1 MKSNFTYI
9 FHLGISYEELKNN
22 LLNGFRLT
30 NPKYSPPEISH
41 MVQTCWLPD
50 PKERP
55 TFTTLKQ
62 IAWESV
68 FASQRESE
76 GAINIFS
83 STVSINKR
91 PNRRYKKMRKCRS
104 VDQKHK
110 SLGTDKWETNCE
122 SGNSMVTQCY
132 ADLDLALLKN
142 VPKND
147 SVFNQSIIQSC
158 EKEKEEMD
166 IRKAPDKS
174 DILEDITMH
183 GNIKLVR
190 VIVKS
195 FLQCSLSTFCHLQY
209 SFLIYKTK
217 SWFISGT
224 TKQV

>member
-1 MKSNFTYI
+1 M
-9 FHLGISYEELKNN
+9 
-22 LLNGFRLT
+22 LNGFRLT

-68 FASQRESE
+68 FASQRESD

-83 STVSINKR
+83 STVTKNKR
-91 PNRRYKKMRKCRS
+91 PNRRYKKMRKCNS
-104 VDQKHK
+104 VYQKQK
-110 SLGTDKWETNCE
+110 SLGKDKWETNCE

-132 ADLDLALLKN
+132 ADLDLALLKH

-147 SVFNQSIIQSC
+147 LVINQSLIQSC

-166 IRKAPDKS
+166 SRKAPDKL
-174 DILEDITMH
+174 DVLENISLN
-183 GNIKLVR
+183 GNVRQVR
-190 VIVKS
+190 VIIHS
-195 FLQCSLSTFCHLQY
+195 LFLQC
-209 SFLIYKTK
+209 
-217 SWFISGT
+217 
-224 TKQV
+224 

>member
-1 MKSNFTYI
+1 M
-9 FHLGISYEELKNN
+9 
-22 LLNGFRLT
+22 LNGFRLT

-91 PNRRYKKMRKCRS
+91 PNRRYKKMRKCS
-104 VDQKHK
+104 YVDQKHK
-110 SLGTDKWETNCE
+110 NLGKDKWETKCE

-147 SVFNQSIIQSC
+147 SVINQSIIQSC

-166 IRKAPDKS
+166 IRKVPDKS
-174 DILEDITMH
+174 DELEDITMNGH
-183 GNIKLVR
+183 IKLVC
-190 VIVKS
+190 VIVRS
-195 FLQCSLSTFCHLQY
+195 FFSVDYQHFVTY
-209 SFLIYKTK
+209 NI
-217 SWFISGT
+217 
-224 TKQV
+224 VP

>member
-1 MKSNFTYI
+1 M
-9 FHLGISYEELKNN
+9 
-22 LLNGFRLT
+22 LNGFRLT

-68 FASQRESE
+68 FACQRESD

-83 STVSINKR
+83 STVSKNKG
-91 PNRRYKKMRKCRS
+91 PNRKYTKMRKCS
-104 VDQKHK
+104 SAYQKHK
-110 SLGTDKWETNCE
+110 KLDKDKWETNCE

-142 VPKND
+142 VPNNN
-147 SVFNQSIIQSC
+147 SVIKQSTIQSY

-166 IRKAPDKS
+166 ARKVPDKS
-174 DILEDITMH
+174 DVLEDITLD

-190 VIVKS
+190 VISNS
-195 FLQCSLSTFCHLQY
+195 FFATYIS
-209 SFLIYKTK
+209 KTPK
-217 SWFISGT
+217 L
-224 TKQV
+224 